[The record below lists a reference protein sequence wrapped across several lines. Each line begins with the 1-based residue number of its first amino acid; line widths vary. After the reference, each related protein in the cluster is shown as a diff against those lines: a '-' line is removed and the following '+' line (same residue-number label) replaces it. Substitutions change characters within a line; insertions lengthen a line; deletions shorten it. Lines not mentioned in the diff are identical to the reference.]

1 MKNYILLFSFLTL
14 LSCQNY
20 GKLTVVADL
29 PKTLSEVSGTEVT
42 PNSDLIWM
50 LNDGG
55 NKPRL
60 YGISSKGKIE
70 KELKIQAKNHDWEDL
85 TSDKDGNLYIGDF
98 GNNDSKRQNLA
109 ILKVKNQDLVSKSE
123 IEIERIRFYYP
134 EQTKFPAKK
143 KNRFFDSES
152 LLYWNNNLYVFTK
165 SRVKNHYGKTSLYR
179 VPAKKGNYKAEFI
192 STFENDCNDL
202 SCWITSAAISPDGE
216 KVVLLTSKSV
226 LLFTNFKGDDFL
238 SGTVKKLPLE
248 HTSQKESI
256 TFKDKNTLYISDE
269 KAHGAGGF
277 LYEFS
282 LN

>member
-29 PKTLSEVSGTEVT
+29 PKTLNEVSGTEII
-42 PNSDLIWM
+42 PNSNLIWM

-60 YGISSKGKIE
+60 YGVSSKGKI
-70 KELKIQAKNHDWEDL
+70 KKVVQIQAKNHDWEDL

-98 GNNDSKRQNLA
+98 GNNDSKRQNLT
-109 ILKVKNQDLVSKSE
+109 ILKVKNQDLVSKNDV
-123 IEIERIRFYYP
+123 EIERIRFSYP
-134 EQTKFPAKK
+134 NQTKFPPK
-143 KNRFFDSES
+143 KNKRFFDSES
-152 LLYWNNNLYVFTK
+152 LFYWNNNLYIFTK
-165 SRVKNHYGKTSLYR
+165 SRVKNNYGTTSMYR
-179 VPAKKGNYKAEFI
+179 IPAEKGNYKAEFI
-192 STFENDCNDL
+192 STFKNDCNDL
-202 SCWITSAAISPDGE
+202 SCWITSAAISPDGK
-216 KVVLLTSKSV
+216 KVVLLTHKSI
-226 LLFTNFKGDDFL
+226 LLFTNFNGEDFFN
-238 SGTVKKLPLE
+238 GTIKKLPLE

-256 TFKDKNTLYISDE
+256 TFKDENTLYISDE

>member
-1 MKNYILLFSFLTL
+1 MKKYILLFSFLTL
-14 LSCQNY
+14 LGCQDY
-20 GKLTVVADL
+20 GKLTIVTDL
-29 PKTLSEVSGTEVT
+29 PNTLKEVSGTEIT
-42 PNSDLIWM
+42 RNSDLIWM
-50 LNDGG
+50 LNDSG

-60 YGISSKGKIE
+60 YGISSKGKFE

-85 TSDKDGNLYIGDF
+85 TSDKEGNLYIGDF

-109 ILKVKNQDLVSKSE
+109 ILKVNHQDLMSKSE
-123 IEIERIRFYYP
+123 IEIERIRFSYP

-152 LLYWNNNLYVFTK
+152 LFHWNNSLYIFTK
-165 SRVKNHYGKTSLYR
+165 SRVKNHYGKTSLYKI
-179 VPAKKGNYKAEFI
+179 PAEKGNYKAEFI
-192 STFENDCNDL
+192 STFKNDCNDT
-202 SCWITSAAISPDGE
+202 SCWVTSAAISPDGK

-226 LLFTNFKGDDFL
+226 LLFTNFNGDDFFN
-238 SGTVKKLPLE
+238 GTLKKLPLE

-256 TFKDKNTLYISDE
+256 TFKDENTLYISDE